1 MNEKQLIDIF
11 EIDKPNVCFVGD
23 IHGEFKSLQNLMK
36 KTGFRDTVY
45 IICGDIGFGFN
56 KKEYYTQIFNR
67 LSRTASKMNCEFIF
81 IRGNHDDKK
90 FFDKQLI
97 HRKCF
102 KTIPDYSVIKTPTH
116 NILCI
121 GGAISVDRTYRKMML
136 KENALKYSLYHDC
149 SVNDAEKLC
158 QQVYWEEEP
167 CYYDEDKLSQ
177 LKLNDISI
185 DIVCTHTCPSFA
197 KPFGKENIGYWLERD
212 AKLNEDIDK
221 ERGIMDNVFNKLI
234 EEGHKLQLWVYG
246 HFHFHNTEYIK
257 DTKFV
262 MLDMYRNGNYDI
274 YDVI

>member
-1 MNEKQLIDIF
+1 
-11 EIDKPNVCFVGD
+11 
-23 IHGEFKSLQNLMK
+23 
-36 KTGFRDTVY
+36 
-45 IICGDIGFGFN
+45 
-56 KKEYYTQIFNR
+56 
-67 LSRTASKMNCEFIF
+67 
-81 IRGNHDDKK
+81 
-90 FFDKQLI
+90 
-97 HRKCF
+97 
-102 KTIPDYSVIKTPTH
+102 
-116 NILCI
+116 
-121 GGAISVDRTYRKMML
+121 MML

-212 AKLNEDIDK
+212 AKLNEDIDN

-234 EEGHKLQLWVYG
+234 EDGHKLQLWVYG